1 MSAERRRAVGLPLTE
16 RGRQCRME
24 ARYLTATLRNDVE
37 VIAQAAHGAK
47 CALER
52 GSHEALRVQLVV
64 IRTRAVEAER
74 ALVQLRRQA
83 A

>member
-1 MSAERRRAVGLPLTE
+1 
-16 RGRQCRME
+16 ME
-24 ARYLTATLRNDVE
+24 TQLLAATLRNDVE

-64 IRTRAVEAER
+64 IRARALEAER
-74 ALVQLRRQA
+74 ALVRLRRQA